1 MGEWRGS
8 NSGCHPAGDKATCF
22 LCVCVGG
29 GEVMDPSDCLQGQ
42 TRWRVRETREAAM
55 IVQVRRD
62 R

>member
-42 TRWRVRETREAAM
+42 TRGRVRETREAAM
-55 IVQVRRD
+55 SVQVRRD